1 MQTTAML
8 DDNFT
13 GHQPLTI
20 YSVQPFMPG
29 GNTNFLMVSTP
40 TSATNSGFRAISSAS
55 KVSSKAEGDLMSGKY
70 HPSVIGQLKYKE
82 YCKGLFEEHLYN
94 QANGVTHSNYYSTT
108 SGTGQP
114 AYYRTASAAGQ

>member
-1 MQTTAML
+1 
-8 DDNFT
+8 
-13 GHQPLTI
+13 
-20 YSVQPFMPG
+20 MPG
-29 GNTNFLMVSTP
+29 GNNNFLMVSTP

-94 QANGVTHSNYYSTT
+94 QANGVNHSNYYSST

-114 AYYRTASAAGQ
+114 AYYRTTSAAGQ

>member
-55 KVSSKAEGDLMSGKY
+55 KVSSKAEGYLMSGKY